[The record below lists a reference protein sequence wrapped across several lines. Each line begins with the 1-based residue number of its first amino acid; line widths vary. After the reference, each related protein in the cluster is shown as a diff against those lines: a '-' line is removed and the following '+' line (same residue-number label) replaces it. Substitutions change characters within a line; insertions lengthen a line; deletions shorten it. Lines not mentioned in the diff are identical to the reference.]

1 MFVTTFRV
9 FSSVFFFS
17 LSQLC
22 NFRGFVILLFLG
34 SIVFFCKKLWFKHQ
48 TRNVVTVHLVGGV
61 VFKALALL
69 CFEILLFGN
78 I

>member
-1 MFVTTFRV
+1 MF
-9 FSSVFFFS
+9 FFFS

-61 VFKALALL
+61 VFKALVFVMLRNL
-69 CFEILLFGN
+69 SVWEYLKG
-78 I
+78 